1 MHSQARRIP
10 SIATGRNGLSKSVE
24 FGCEIRRT
32 GGTGAGG
39 NGGKRR
45 RGTAARATSQP
56 WGVDPQCRSL
66 PRSVCGPRG
75 FRWGVRMGRRERSSG
90 FRPKAPRMR
99 PCSAAGEPVRR
110 ASRIG
115 AVWAMARPRG
125 AVPYFSH
132 ALGAQILTKRLASWV
147 IRGSPTVA
155 GHTAVV
161 PSAAGLHR
169 RIART
174 VGRPGP
180 AGEG

>member
-10 SIATGRNGLSKSVE
+10 SIATGRNGLVKSVE

-75 FRWGVRMGRRERSSG
+75 FRWGVRIGRREGSSG

-115 AVWAMARPRG
+115 AVWPLARPRG

-132 ALGAQILTKRLASWV
+132 ALGARIQTKSLGRWV
-147 IRGSPTVA
+147 IRGPQKVA
-155 GHTAVV
+155 GRHGVV
-161 PSAAGLHR
+161 PSAAGPRHR
-169 RIART
+169 MVST
-174 VGRPGP
+174 VDRPVL
-180 AGEG
+180 AGDG